1 MNFKLVY
8 EKDKMIKGS
17 VENMPTAND
26 TDIIAREALDECKVV
41 YFVDGQLKGSK
52 TSNIPSENDE
62 VLYSTTVEETEEP
75 VEVQDEVQDEE
86 EEIVESNEE

>member
-1 MNFKLVY
+1 MNFKFVY

-26 TDIIAREALDECKVV
+26 TDIIARETLEECKVV

-62 VLYSTTVEETEEP
+62 VLYSTAVEETEETEEP
-75 VEVQDEVQDEE
+75 VEVQDEE
-86 EEIVESNEE
+86 EEIVVGDEE

>member
-1 MNFKLVY
+1 MNFKFVY

-26 TDIIAREALDECKVV
+26 TDIIAREVLDECKVV

-62 VLYSTTVEETEEP
+62 VLYSTTVKETEETEEP
-75 VEVQDEVQDEE
+75 VEVQDEE
-86 EEIVESNEE
+86 EEIVVSDAE

>member
-1 MNFKLVY
+1 MNFKFVY

-62 VLYSTTVEETEEP
+62 VLYSTTVEKTEETEEP
-75 VEVQDEVQDEE
+75 VEVQDEE
-86 EEIVESNEE
+86 EEIVVSDEE